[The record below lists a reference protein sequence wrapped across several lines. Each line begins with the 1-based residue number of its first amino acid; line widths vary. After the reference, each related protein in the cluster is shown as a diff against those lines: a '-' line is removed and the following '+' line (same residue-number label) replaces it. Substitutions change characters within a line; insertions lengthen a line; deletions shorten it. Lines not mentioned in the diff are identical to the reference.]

1 VGCAHCGRTGYR
13 GRFAIH
19 EVLTVTEDIERL
31 VVDREHSEDIK
42 KMAVAQGMLT
52 LRQAGL
58 THVAQGTT
66 SIEEILRVV
75 A

>member
-1 VGCAHCGRTGYR
+1 M
-13 GRFAIH
+13 
-19 EVLTVTEDIERL
+19 TEDVERL
-31 VVDREHSEDIK
+31 IVDRGHSEDIK
-42 KMAVAQGMLT
+42 KMAMAQGMLT

-58 THVAQGTT
+58 THVASGMT

>member
-1 VGCAHCGRTGYR
+1 
-13 GRFAIH
+13 
-19 EVLTVTEDIERL
+19 
-31 VVDREHSEDIK
+31 
-42 KMAVAQGMLT
+42 MAQGMIT

-58 THVAQGTT
+58 TQVAAGWT